1 MVQGDGSDR
10 LTSETSMVQLGE
22 VQDCGDGDGDDGG
35 GEMQNSAG
43 ATPILRHPGSSRTC
57 IRHA

>member
-1 MVQGDGSDR
+1 MDPG

-22 VQDCGDGDGDDGG
+22 VQDDGDGGGG

-43 ATPILRHPGSSRTC
+43 ATPILRQ
-57 IRHA
+57 